1 MSCFLRITGLLLLLV
16 WFTGSTA
23 VAQSW
28 DWASTAGGSSSDKGL
43 DMDIDADGNLYVCG
57 FYNFQANFDTINTP
71 NAFGKEG
78 FIAKIDPSG
87 AWQWV
92 KIANGGWDERV
103 LGICVDKV
111 NEFVYATGTTWYDVY
126 SFGSCTPPSFSGSAD
141 NIFVGKFDLNGNCI
155 WTILAGGGADD
166 HGYDLVTDQQ
176 GNIYLTGFIS
186 DEYFTNTTAVFGS
199 ISVPIALGDSIAFV
213 AKMSPADGSFQWV
226 RTFDGTYRER
236 DNRIAVDSD
245 ANVYITG
252 GFWGT
257 KTLGDTT
264 ITAVGGQD
272 IFVIK
277 FDKDGNQIWTRTVG
291 SPLGDRGNS
300 ITVDQNDNIYVTGE
314 FRDTLRFG
322 TDDLNNYGSPGGR
335 DIFVARITRDG
346 EWLWATKAGSNGGQ
360 EKGTYITSNDN
371 ENIFVTGLFKRTAK
385 FGNITITSNDTLQAF
400 VGAIST
406 TGVWCWVLQGGG
418 TFADRGSSIA
428 VDESCNV
435 YVAGYY
441 VLNADFGGNTLTGL
455 GLKDVFVAKVKDG
468 CFVFDPPEPP
478 PPYIVDSVIIPP
490 SSPQGELFI
499 PNAFSPN
506 GDGNNDVLKVY
517 GGGISQM
524 KLAIYNRWGEKVFET
539 STQKEGWDGTHR
551 GKKLNSG
558 VFAYKLNVTKVDNS
572 MITKNGNIT
581 LMR

>member
-1 MSCFLRITGLLLLLV
+1 MLV
-16 WFTGSTA
+16 WFTGHPV

-57 FYNFQANFDTINTP
+57 YYNFQANFDTITTP
-71 NAFGKEG
+71 SAFGKEG

-92 KIANGGWDERV
+92 RTANGGWDERV

-111 NEFVYATGTTWYDVY
+111 NGYVYATGTTWNNINT
-126 SFGSCTPPSFSGSAD
+126 FGSCAPAPFQGSAD
-141 NIFVGKFDLNGNCI
+141 NIFVGKFDLDGNCI
-155 WTILAGGGADD
+155 WTVLAGGGADD
-166 HGYDLVTDQQ
+166 HGYDLITDQQ

-186 DEYFTNTTAVFGS
+186 DEYFQNTTAVFGS
-199 ISVPIALGDSIAFV
+199 ISVSILLGDSICFV
-213 AKMSPADGSFQWV
+213 AKMSPDGTFLWV
-226 RTFDGTYRER
+226 KTFDGTDGER
-236 DNRIAVDSD
+236 DNRIAIDSD

-257 KTLGDTT
+257 KPFGDTT
-264 ITAVGGQD
+264 VTSEGGND

-277 FDKDGNQIWTRTVG
+277 FDKDGNQQWVRTVG
-291 SPLGDRGNS
+291 STLGDRGNS
-300 ITVDQNDNIYVTGE
+300 ITVDQFDNIYVTGE

-335 DIFVARITRDG
+335 DIFVARITPDG

-371 ENIFVTGLFKRTAK
+371 ENIFVTGQFKRTAK
-385 FGNITITSNDTLQAF
+385 FGSITITSVGDTLQAF

-406 TGVWCWVLQGGG
+406 TGVWHWVLQGGG
-418 TFADRGSSIA
+418 TFADRGSGIA

-441 VLNADFGGNTLTGL
+441 VLNADFAGYSLTGL

-468 CFVFDPPEPP
+468 CFEFGPPHLRLL
-478 PPYIVDSVIIPP
+478 YLKIP
-490 SSPQGELFI
+490 SSYRPHLPKGNSLSRML
-499 PNAFSPN
+499 SP
-506 GDGNNDVLKVY
+506 
-517 GGGISQM
+517 
-524 KLAIYNRWGEKVFET
+524 RT
-539 STQKEGWDGTHR
+539 GT
-551 GKKLNSG
+551 
-558 VFAYKLNVTKVDNS
+558 VT
-572 MITKNGNIT
+572 MTC
-581 LMR
+581 